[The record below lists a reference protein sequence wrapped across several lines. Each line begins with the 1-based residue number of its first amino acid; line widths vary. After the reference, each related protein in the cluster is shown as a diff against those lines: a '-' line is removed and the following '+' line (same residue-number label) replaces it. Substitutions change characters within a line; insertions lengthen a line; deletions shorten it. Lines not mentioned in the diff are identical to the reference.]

1 MVCREIE
8 KYESKNKGG
17 IKMENKPF
25 ESILNYLKDENVI
38 SKKEFD
44 YLNND
49 EVAAKNTILYYYNN
63 VDDPNVNM
71 LVELNWDYF
80 LELEEE

>member
-1 MVCREIE
+1 
-8 KYESKNKGG
+8 
-17 IKMENKPF
+17 MENKPF
-25 ESILNYLKDENVI
+25 ESILNYLKDEDVI

-49 EVAAKNTILYYYNN
+49 EAAAKNSILYYYNN
-63 VDDPNVNM
+63 VDDPNVNL
-71 LVELNWDYF
+71 LVEMNWDYF

>member
-1 MVCREIE
+1 M
-8 KYESKNKGG
+8 ES
-17 IKMENKPF
+17 KPF
-25 ESILNYLKDENVI
+25 ESILNYLKDEDMI

-49 EVAAKNTILYYYNN
+49 EAAAKNTILYYYDN

-71 LVELNWDYF
+71 LVEMNWDYF
-80 LELEEE
+80 LELDEE

>member
-1 MVCREIE
+1 
-8 KYESKNKGG
+8 
-17 IKMENKPF
+17 MENKPF
-25 ESILNYLKDENVI
+25 ESILNYLKDEDMI

-49 EVAAKNTILYYYNN
+49 EAAAKNTILYYYDN

>member
-1 MVCREIE
+1 M
-8 KYESKNKGG
+8 KS
-17 IKMENKPF
+17 KPF
-25 ESILNYLKDENVI
+25 ESILNYLKDQNVI
-38 SKKEFD
+38 DKKEFD

-49 EVAAKNTILYYYNN
+49 EEAAAKNTILYYYDN

-71 LVELNWDYF
+71 LVEMNWDYF

>member
-1 MVCREIE
+1 M
-8 KYESKNKGG
+8 K
-17 IKMENKPF
+17 NKPF
-25 ESILNYLKDENVI
+25 ESILNYLKDQNVI
-38 SKKEFD
+38 DKKEFD

-49 EVAAKNTILYYYNN
+49 EAAAKNTILYYYDN

-71 LVELNWDYF
+71 LVEMNWDYF

>member
-1 MVCREIE
+1 
-8 KYESKNKGG
+8 
-17 IKMENKPF
+17 MENKPF

-49 EVAAKNTILYYYNN
+49 EAAAKNTILYYYNN

-71 LVELNWDYF
+71 LVEINWDYF

>member
-1 MVCREIE
+1 
-8 KYESKNKGG
+8 
-17 IKMENKPF
+17 MENKPF
-25 ESILNYLKDENVI
+25 KSILNYLKDENVI

-49 EVAAKNTILYYYNN
+49 EAAAKNSILYYYNN

-71 LVELNWDYF
+71 LVEINWDYF

>member
-1 MVCREIE
+1 
-8 KYESKNKGG
+8 
-17 IKMENKPF
+17 METRPF
-25 ESILNYLKDENVI
+25 ESILNYLKDKDVI

-49 EVAAKNTILYYYNN
+49 EAAAKNTILYYYDN

-71 LVELNWDYF
+71 LAEMNWDYF

>member
-1 MVCREIE
+1 M
-8 KYESKNKGG
+8 K
-17 IKMENKPF
+17 NKPF
-25 ESILNYLKDENVI
+25 ESILNYLKDEDVI

-49 EVAAKNTILYYYNN
+49 EAAAKNSILYYYNN

>member
-1 MVCREIE
+1 
-8 KYESKNKGG
+8 
-17 IKMENKPF
+17 MENKPF
-25 ESILNYLKDENVI
+25 ESILNYLKDEDVI

-49 EVAAKNTILYYYNN
+49 EAAAKNTILYYYDN

-71 LVELNWDYF
+71 LVEMNWDYF

>member
-1 MVCREIE
+1 
-8 KYESKNKGG
+8 
-17 IKMENKPF
+17 MENKPF

-49 EVAAKNTILYYYNN
+49 EAAAKNSILYYYNN

-71 LVELNWDYF
+71 LVEMNWDYF
-80 LELEEE
+80 LELDEE

>member
-1 MVCREIE
+1 M
-8 KYESKNKGG
+8 K
-17 IKMENKPF
+17 NKPF

-49 EVAAKNTILYYYNN
+49 EAAAKNSILYYYDN

-71 LVELNWDYF
+71 LVELNWNYF

>member
-1 MVCREIE
+1 
-8 KYESKNKGG
+8 
-17 IKMENKPF
+17 MENKPF
-25 ESILNYLKDENVI
+25 ESILNYLKDQNVI
-38 SKKEFD
+38 DKKEFD

-49 EVAAKNTILYYYNN
+49 EKEEKNSILYYYDH

-71 LVELNWDYF
+71 LVEMNWDYF

>member
-1 MVCREIE
+1 
-8 KYESKNKGG
+8 
-17 IKMENKPF
+17 METRPF

-49 EVAAKNTILYYYNN
+49 EAAAKNTILYYYDN
-63 VDDPNVNM
+63 VDDPKVNL
-71 LVELNWDYF
+71 LVEMNWDYF

>member
-1 MVCREIE
+1 
-8 KYESKNKGG
+8 
-17 IKMENKPF
+17 METRPF

-49 EVAAKNTILYYYNN
+49 EAAAKNTILYYYDN
-63 VDDPNVNM
+63 VDDPKVNL
-71 LVELNWDYF
+71 LVEINWNYF
-80 LELEEE
+80 LELDEE

>member
-1 MVCREIE
+1 M
-8 KYESKNKGG
+8 KS
-17 IKMENKPF
+17 KPF
-25 ESILNYLKDENVI
+25 ESILNYLKDQNVI
-38 SKKEFD
+38 DKKEFD

-49 EVAAKNTILYYYNN
+49 EAAAKNTILYYYDN

-71 LVELNWDYF
+71 LVEMNWDYF

>member
-1 MVCREIE
+1 M
-8 KYESKNKGG
+8 ES
-17 IKMENKPF
+17 KPF
-25 ESILNYLKDENVI
+25 ESILNYLKDQNVI
-38 SKKEFD
+38 GKEEFD

-49 EVAAKNTILYYYNN
+49 EAAAKNTILYYYDN

-71 LVELNWDYF
+71 LVEMNWDYF

>member
-1 MVCREIE
+1 
-8 KYESKNKGG
+8 
-17 IKMENKPF
+17 METRPF
-25 ESILNYLKDENVI
+25 ESILNYLKDKDVI

-49 EVAAKNTILYYYNN
+49 EEAAKNSILYYYDN

-71 LVELNWDYF
+71 LVEMNWDYF
-80 LELEEE
+80 LELDEE

>member
-1 MVCREIE
+1 
-8 KYESKNKGG
+8 
-17 IKMENKPF
+17 MENKPF

-38 SKKEFD
+38 DKKEFD

-49 EVAAKNTILYYYNN
+49 EAAAKNSILYYYDN
-63 VDDPNVNM
+63 VDDPNVDM
-71 LVELNWDYF
+71 LVEMNWDYF

>member
-1 MVCREIE
+1 M
-8 KYESKNKGG
+8 KK
-17 IKMENKPF
+17 KPF
-25 ESILNYLKDENVI
+25 ESILNYLKDKDVI

-49 EVAAKNTILYYYNN
+49 EAAAKNTILYYYDN

-71 LVELNWDYF
+71 LVEMNWDYF

>member
-1 MVCREIE
+1 ME
-8 KYESKNKGG
+8 K
-17 IKMENKPF
+17 KPF
-25 ESILNYLKDENVI
+25 ESILNYLKDEDVI

-49 EVAAKNTILYYYNN
+49 EAAAKNSILYYYDN

>member
-1 MVCREIE
+1 M
-8 KYESKNKGG
+8 KS
-17 IKMENKPF
+17 KPF

-49 EVAAKNTILYYYNN
+49 EAAAKNTILYYYDN

-71 LVELNWDYF
+71 LVEMNWDYF

>member
-1 MVCREIE
+1 ME
-8 KYESKNKGG
+8 K
-17 IKMENKPF
+17 KPF

-49 EVAAKNTILYYYNN
+49 EAAAKNTILYYYDN

-71 LVELNWDYF
+71 LVEMNWDCF
-80 LELEEE
+80 LELDEE

>member
-1 MVCREIE
+1 
-8 KYESKNKGG
+8 
-17 IKMENKPF
+17 MENKPF

-49 EVAAKNTILYYYNN
+49 EAAAKNSILYYYNN

-80 LELEEE
+80 MELDEE

>member
-1 MVCREIE
+1 
-8 KYESKNKGG
+8 
-17 IKMENKPF
+17 METRPF
-25 ESILNYLKDENVI
+25 ESILNYLKDEDVI

-49 EVAAKNTILYYYNN
+49 EEAAKNSILYYYNN

-71 LVELNWDYF
+71 LVEINWDYF

>member
-1 MVCREIE
+1 ME
-8 KYESKNKGG
+8 K
-17 IKMENKPF
+17 KPF

-49 EVAAKNTILYYYNN
+49 EAAAKNTILYYYDN

-71 LVELNWDYF
+71 LVEINWDYF

>member
-1 MVCREIE
+1 M
-8 KYESKNKGG
+8 KS
-17 IKMENKPF
+17 KPF

-49 EVAAKNTILYYYNN
+49 ETAAKNSILYYYNN

>member
-1 MVCREIE
+1 
-8 KYESKNKGG
+8 
-17 IKMENKPF
+17 MENKPF

-38 SKKEFD
+38 SKEEFD

-49 EVAAKNTILYYYNN
+49 EEAAKNNILYYYDN

-71 LVELNWDYF
+71 LVEMNWDYF
-80 LELEEE
+80 MELDEE

>member
-1 MVCREIE
+1 
-8 KYESKNKGG
+8 
-17 IKMENKPF
+17 MENKPF
-25 ESILNYLKDENVI
+25 KSILNYLKDENVI

-49 EVAAKNTILYYYNN
+49 EAAAKNTILYYYDN

>member
-1 MVCREIE
+1 
-8 KYESKNKGG
+8 
-17 IKMENKPF
+17 MENKPF
-25 ESILNYLKDENVI
+25 KSILNYLKDKDMI

-49 EVAAKNTILYYYNN
+49 EAAAKNSILYYYDN

-71 LVELNWDYF
+71 LVEINWDYF
-80 LELEEE
+80 LELDEE

>member
-1 MVCREIE
+1 
-8 KYESKNKGG
+8 
-17 IKMENKPF
+17 MENKPF
-25 ESILNYLKDENVI
+25 ESILNYLKDEDKI
-38 SKKEFD
+38 KKKEFD

-49 EVAAKNTILYYYNN
+49 EAAAKNSILYYYNN

-71 LVELNWDYF
+71 LVEMNWDYF

>member
-1 MVCREIE
+1 M
-8 KYESKNKGG
+8 K
-17 IKMENKPF
+17 NKPF

-49 EVAAKNTILYYYNN
+49 EAAAKNTILYYYDN

-71 LVELNWDYF
+71 LVEMNWDYF